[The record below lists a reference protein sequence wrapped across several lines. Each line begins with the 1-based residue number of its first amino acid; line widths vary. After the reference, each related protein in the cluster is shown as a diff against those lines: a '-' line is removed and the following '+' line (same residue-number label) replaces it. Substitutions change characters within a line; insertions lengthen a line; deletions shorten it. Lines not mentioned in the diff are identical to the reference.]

1 MYLIGCGGLKRF
13 IRYLYE
19 YEQGRRTR
27 NVGFVKVEQDE
38 QECVVHVHGKGLR
51 MGGQRR
57 LGLYLFYEN
66 GGGCTGVWQGEI
78 DNINPAVNYRLHY
91 TRDDVGEPEN
101 FERINGVIMSNG
113 DGRKYASVWNDM
125 PVDVEH
131 MQVWTMDQG
140 TAGQEDGQ
148 AVAPRAR
155 QEMAEEMLQ
164 GRQEMAEEMPQT
176 RQEEVQEMHEEAQP
190 EKIQGMMPKEE
201 GLQMCPE
208 SEPEEVQ
215 EMTVE
220 PQGEGLQEMMTQLR
234 PEEAEQE
241 APAESAAEE
250 AEGMPPGP
258 VHTQEAGRSVKPW
271 KVTKIQRKE
280 LAKLPR
286 CEWRLANNNFLLHG
300 YYNYRHLV
308 FIENDRT
315 MYLGVP
321 GNYHEK
327 EAEAAGAWG
336 FPDFVPL
343 KELEVSLASEE
354 WEEEGQFGYWC
365 RQVRHPFC

>member
-1 MYLIGCGGLKRF
+1 MYQIGCGGLKRF

-51 MGGQRR
+51 MGGQRK
-57 LGLYLFYEN
+57 LGLYLFYESED
-66 GGGCTGVWQGEI
+66 GCTGIWQGEI

-91 TRDDVGEPEN
+91 TREDVGEPEN
-101 FERINGVIMSNG
+101 FDRINGVIMSNG
-113 DGRKYASVWNDM
+113 DGRKYASVWSDM
-125 PVDVEH
+125 PVDVDR
-131 MQVWTMDQG
+131 MQVWTQGMAPAEKARQMPGDADGDRPQAGMTPAEENQQMPQAGTVPTEEVRQMPEDADEERRQAG
-140 TAGQEDGQ
+140 TA
-148 AVAPRAR
+148 P
-155 QEMAEEMLQ
+155 AEED
-164 GRQEMAEEMPQT
+164 RQMPQT
-176 RQEEVQEMHEEAQP
+176 
-190 EKIQGMMPKEE
+190 G
-201 GLQMCPE
+201 
-208 SEPEEVQ
+208 
-215 EMTVE
+215 T
-220 PQGEGLQEMMTQLR
+220 
-234 PEEAEQE
+234 
-241 APAESAAEE
+241 APAEEEQLRQEIAEE
-250 AEGMPPGP
+250 RPQVRLEAKVKEEAGNDSPQP
-258 VHTQEAGRSVKPW
+258 VRIQEAGRPVRQW

-308 FIENDRT
+308 FIENERI

-321 GNYHEK
+321 GIYHEK

-336 FPDFVPL
+336 LPDFVPQ
-343 KELEVSLASEE
+343 KELEVMLSSDEC
-354 WEEEGQFGYWC
+354 EEEEQFGYWC